1 MNSDKM
7 IHWLI
12 DNKLMKMGFDKVLNE
27 QTVELTKFGEEINT
41 ILDKLKTTSKEAQ
54 ATNELAA
61 ECQDDIDKDQQG
73 GEKTE

>member
-1 MNSDKM
+1 MTPEQT

-12 DNKLMKMGFDKVLNE
+12 DHKLMRMSFDKVLNE

-41 ILDKLKTTSKEAQ
+41 ILSKLQTTSKEAQ

-61 ECQDDIDKDQQG
+61 ERQHEIDKDQQG
-73 GEKTE
+73 GENL